1 MIISEF
7 QTFLI
12 MILDNVKHC
21 LIILSCLSFLGCIG
35 FAFLSGDSDLTSDEQ
50 EVFKKWSKKISV
62 IFCILV
68 CLATIVPTTNQMLAT
83 LIIPKIVNNEQI
95 QNLSADTIKA
105 IDLLIN
111 GDTNDKSNNNKTDK

>member
-12 MILDNVKHC
+12 VILDNVKHC
-21 LIILSCLSFLGCIG
+21 LIILSCLSFLSCIG
-35 FAFLSGDSDLTSDEQ
+35 FAFLSNDSDLTSNEQ
-50 EVFKKWSKKISV
+50 EVFKKWSKRIGI
-62 IFCILV
+62 IFCILLS
-68 CLATIVPTTNQMLAT
+68 LATIVPNTKQMLAT

-105 IDLLIN
+105 IGLLVN
-111 GDTNDKSNNNKTDK
+111 GDKNESNNHNTNR